1 MPPCGTLLHVHV
13 KQHGHVI
20 ASINAILSLGNC
32 VLSIITTRVIFM
44 LKKQRESQRILLVKE
59 NAKISDWRLF
69 EISEQP
75 VPTSTHPTLSVVPRE
90 KSSHGLD
97 NSNSLDHL
105 PVRDPQIE
113 ILCLFY

>member
-44 LKKQRESQRILLVKE
+44 LKKQREPQRILLVKE

-75 VPTSTHPTLSVVPRE
+75 VQHPHT
-90 KSSHGLD
+90 
-97 NSNSLDHL
+97 
-105 PVRDPQIE
+105 Q
-113 ILCLFY
+113 LCQLCQERSRLMVWIIVIH